1 MNVAPAPAAPAPP
14 AGSHVGTDAPLGTS
28 HLEINVSNFFTFL
41 LGAAVG
47 AFTMAALQAASII
60 VREMTTLQE
69 ELDDM

>member
-1 MNVAPAPAAPAPP
+1 MSAPTPL
-14 AGSHVGTDAPLGTS
+14 LGTS

>member
-1 MNVAPAPAAPAPP
+1 MRHPHRRQDPMSAPTPL
-14 AGSHVGTDAPLGTS
+14 LGTS